1 MKANLQYERLG
12 APYGGTSSLFFATF
26 QIYKDHTGFDF
37 LEGFKHHEDWVA
49 EIVGFSAKFR
59 YNREFL
65 RGHADYTH
73 ANSKMSRGII
83 VNYVLESGKIY
94 EVYHLTTGSRIRRYF
109 CTVRDDGEII
119 ELSEAEVVQCL
130 RRRLGLTSAPR
141 PDSE

>member
-1 MKANLQYERLG
+1 MKANLKYERLG
-12 APYGGTSSLFFATF
+12 APYGGMSTLFFATF
-26 QIYKDHTGFDF
+26 QIYKEHTGFDF

-65 RGHADYTH
+65 RGHADYTY
-73 ANSKMSRGII
+73 ANSKGSRGIMI
-83 VNYVLESGKIY
+83 NYVLESGKIY

-109 CTVRDDGEII
+109 CTVRDDGEITEI
-119 ELSEAEVVQCL
+119 TETEVVKCL
-130 RRRLGLTSAPR
+130 RSRLASTYAPQ